1 MNNPFLESPSIL
13 RKEWK
18 NLRNN
23 LISNLSDQD
32 HLEKVVSWWSR
43 CPLASQWLDY
53 DHESTW
59 PDPWELIT
67 TKNLDYSAI
76 SLGMEYTLLLATD
89 GRWTADRVQ
98 LCLASDVERTMQH
111 LIVLVDNDLVLN
123 ASYGQVVKLNNNLV
137 LQFRYKYDGKKHI
150 RID

>member
-1 MNNPFLESPSIL
+1 MNNPFLESPSVL

-18 NLRNN
+18 NLRAQ
-23 LISNLSDQD
+23 LSADLSDQQ
-32 HLEKVVSWWSR
+32 HLDLVTKWWSR
-43 CPLASQWLDY
+43 CPLSSQWLDY

-89 GRWTADRVQ
+89 ERWTADRVQ
-98 LCLASDVERTMQH
+98 LCLASDVKRTMQH
-111 LIVLVDNDLVLN
+111 LVPVVDNRWVLN
-123 ASYGQVVKLNNNLV
+123 ATYNQVVELDENLV
-137 LQFRYKYDGKKHI
+137 LHFRYKYDGKKHI
-150 RID
+150 QI